1 MTTKIV
7 KYTYITYKSEKY
19 PLDMIIII
27 IVWFKIKIDIC
38 INKEDMYTT
47 YINKKNEEKIIK
59 IALILAKKKGKIKTF
74 LYNIRKNDIYKSRIS
89 KIIMIINNANYNHIN
104 EAINKISSMKIILY
118 FNYTYGFNIKIS
130 NYG

>member
-1 MTTKIV
+1 
-7 KYTYITYKSEKY
+7 
-19 PLDMIIII
+19 
-27 IVWFKIKIDIC
+27 
-38 INKEDMYTT
+38 MYTT

-130 NYG
+130 NYKWNIYPYNYKKKN